1 MDIAA
6 INAALVFPRFCAE
19 AIESANS
26 QSAKHPTCTSNVGE
40 NSGEFGPRDEV
51 EEDDEAEQRVGVV
64 VSEVYPKDVVGGP
77 MTSGVRAEKRDDR
90 IDGVEPVE
98 GICSYCDDT
107 VVGGGLRMVLA
118 LKYRYV
124 LRAPRAGLARRSSV
138 YSFTV
143 SGNAKAHGVP
153 MTSLVKDDDTCASF
167 HCASPMWVSCM
178 ESDRRFGSASNSGRQ
193 SFAEIGEDGKTSMQ
207 SSEIGT
213 SG

>member
-6 INAALVFPRFCAE
+6 ITAALVFPQSCAE
-19 AIESANS
+19 TIESANL
-26 QSAKHPTCTSNVGE
+26 QSEKHPTCTSNVGE
-40 NSGEFGPRDEV
+40 NSGEFGPRDEAD
-51 EEDDEAEQRVGVV
+51 EEDEAEQRVGVV
-64 VSEVYPKDVVGGP
+64 VSEVHPKEVVGGP

-90 IDGVEPVE
+90 IDGVVPVE
-98 GICSYCDDT
+98 DMCSYCDDT
-107 VVGGGLRMVLA
+107 VVGDGLRMVLA
-118 LKYRYV
+118 LKHRYF
-124 LRAPRAGLARRSSV
+124 LRAPRAGLARRYSV

-167 HCASPMWVSCM
+167 HFASPRWVSCM
-178 ESDRRFGSASNSGRQ
+178 ESDRRFGNASNSGRQ